1 MKFCAYLATNVLFIF
16 TKYCNS
22 PLFLPQCIHKIWIW
36 TWKRVNLNLQS
47 IFKRG
52 TLLGNEEP
60 PNELNWIWTWKKVKT
75 TYEFLKCATL
85 IHNFKIKFMA
95 LELPQKSKGLDHL
108 AMTKRN
114 NSKSLNFM
122 WLCRLCRFRSKKAYP
137 QKSNFNYKE
146 GSTWKM
152 VNLNL

>member
-1 MKFCAYLATNVLFIF
+1 MFDLQSIF
-16 TKYCNS
+16 RLLNS
-22 PLFLPQCIHKIWIW
+22 YPQNLNLNLEECQLKQWSIFNQFLEFWTPIHKIWIW
-36 TWKRVNLNLQS
+36 TWKRVNLNFQS

-122 WLCRLCRFRSKKAYP
+122 WLCRLCRFRSKKA
-137 QKSNFNYKE
+137 
-146 GSTWKM
+146 
-152 VNLNL
+152 